1 MTTSRSSGGRVV
13 RALLLAFLASL
24 LVFSAACGRDDPT
37 VDADASA
44 QVGDDDEDK
53 AKVTLPPTTPGE
65 EGEPQTFTKEQ
76 SGETVQMKV
85 DEEVVVSLE
94 TCPGCGYQWE
104 ITSPPNGSV
113 VEPQDASETP
123 GDNQADDGTPIAG
136 ASGTIDFTFKG
147 TGAGTTTVEIGY
159 FPPAEDKPEETF
171 TLTFVVR

>member
-1 MTTSRSSGGRVV
+1 MTTTRSLGANGA
-13 RALLLAFLASL
+13 RAILLAVLASL

-53 AKVTLPPTTPGE
+53 AQVTLPPTTPGE
-65 EGEPQTFTKEQ
+65 EGDPQTFTKEQ

-94 TCPGCGYQWE
+94 TCAGCGYHWE
-104 ITSPPNGSV
+104 ITSPPDGAV
-113 VEPQDASETP
+113 VECCDATETE

-136 ASGTIDFTFKG
+136 VPGTLDFKFTG
-147 TGAGTTTVEIGY
+147 AGAGTTTVEIGY
-159 FPPAEDKPEETF
+159 FPPAEDKPEETY